1 MNERIK
7 YETEILKLLVL
18 VNVAVA
24 GGTVSLLFR
33 PATPFA
39 IDWPPLE
46 LLLVLVLA
54 GRAGSRTAAFDGF
67 LLRRRT
73 NNGLDCYYWR
83 SRYFRGAVVLAL
95 HHASR

>member
-33 PATPFA
+33 PAAPLR
-39 IDWPPLE
+39 DWLASLGIAASVGLGSAVWVKDRRIRR
-46 LLLVLVLA
+46 LLA
-54 GRAGSRTAAFDGF
+54 QKE
-67 LLRRRT
+67 
-73 NNGLDCYYWR
+73 NE
-83 SRYFRGAVVLAL
+83 
-95 HHASR
+95 